1 MSAVTVITTVSAV
14 PAALFAVQVMD
25 RVVVY
30 CAVPSTAVKVGPA
43 AVVELRV
50 WLVPLEADQ
59 A

>member
-1 MSAVTVITTVSAV
+1 
-14 PAALFAVQVMD
+14 MD

-30 CAVPSTAVKVGPA
+30 PEVASTAVKVGPA

>member
-30 CAVPSTAVKVGPA
+30 CAVACTAVKVGPA
-43 AVVELRV
+43 AVEELRV
-50 WLVPLEADQ
+50 
-59 A
+59 

>member
-1 MSAVTVITTVSAV
+1 MSAVTVITTVSAD

-30 CAVPSTAVKVGPA
+30 PEVASTAVKVGA
-43 AVVELRV
+43 APVEALRV

>member
-1 MSAVTVITTVSAV
+1 MITTVSAV